1 MTEEFIKRNGHIVN
15 GESEGLILLA
25 EFYSNQL
32 YNVFYKDETERI
44 QKKIMDKIKVRIEM
58 ET

>member
-44 QKKIMDKIKVRIEM
+44 QKKIMESNK
-58 ET
+58 